1 MMTDNRSKDAKHILK
16 KLKALGSEQTVKI
29 FRKHGAD
36 GDMYGVKVADL
47 KKVLRE
53 IKGDQELAMAL
64 WDTGNSDAMYLA
76 GLAADGA
83 QMTKSQLDHWAK
95 TAWWYMLSE
104 YAVPFVAAE
113 NPACFQLSTKWMRS
127 RQESIASSGWAS
139 YANGIGVWDDDQ
151 LDKDQITDLLA
162 DIPSKIEKA
171 KGRVRY
177 CMNGF
182 VICVGTYVPSLTQ
195 AAKATAKSIGKVEV
209 DMGETSCKVP
219 LATVAIEKVESM
231 NRIGKKRKNA
241 KC

>member
-1 MMTDNRSKDAKHILK
+1 MTGSRSQDVKHILK
-16 KLKALGSEQTVKI
+16 KLESLGSEQTVKI

-36 GDMYGVKVADL
+36 GEMFGVKVADL

-53 IKGDQELAMAL
+53 IRGDQELAIAL

-76 GLAADGA
+76 SLVADGA
-83 QMTKSQLDHWAK
+83 QMTQKQLDHWAK

-127 RQESIASSGWAS
+127 RKESIASSGWAS
-139 YANGIGVWDDDQ
+139 YANGIGVWNDED
-151 LDKDQITDLLA
+151 LDKDEIATLLA
-162 DIPSKIEKA
+162 DIPGKIDKA
-171 KGRVRY
+171 TGRVRY

-182 VICVGTYVPSLTQ
+182 VICVGTYIPSLTK
-195 AAKATAKSIGKVEV
+195 AAKATAKSIGKVDV

-219 LATVAIEKVESM
+219 LASAAIEKVESM
-231 NRIGKKRKNA
+231 GRIGKKRKNA